1 MAESGQQEFERPQ
14 QREEAAS
21 QHSTLGVQVGEDYW
35 LVDMT
40 DVSEILPLPALTAV
54 PLTRPWYCGVANI
67 HGNLYSISDLAV
79 FQGHAATPREGQ
91 SRVLLVHPGFACN
104 AGLLVTRVLGLRD
117 TAKWRRD
124 DMADGE
130 CYCDEQG
137 QTWRKL
143 DIAGLL
149 QQAEFLRIGT

>member
-1 MAESGQQEFERPQ
+1 MAESGDKLSERLPPPD
-14 QREEAAS
+14 EAGS
-21 QHSTLGVQVGEDYW
+21 RPSTLGVQAGKDCW
-35 LVDMT
+35 LVDMA
-40 DVSEILPLPALTAV
+40 DVSEILPPPALTSV

-67 HGNLYSISDLAV
+67 RGNLYSISDLAA
-79 FQGHAATPREGQ
+79 FQGQAVTPREGQ
-91 SRVLLVHPGFACN
+91 SRVLLVNPKFACN

-124 DMADGE
+124 DTADGE

-137 QTWRKL
+137 QAWRKL